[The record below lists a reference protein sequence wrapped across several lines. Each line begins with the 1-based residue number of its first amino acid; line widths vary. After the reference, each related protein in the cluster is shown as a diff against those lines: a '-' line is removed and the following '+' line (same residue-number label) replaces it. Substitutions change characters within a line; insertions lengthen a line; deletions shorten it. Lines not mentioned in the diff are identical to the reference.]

1 MYDSVTNTVTYL
13 SFMRIDLAL
22 IYSRYYTRML
32 SWVSAMIYL
41 EILLLE
47 YNTVCYRMMTVMGSV
62 DKDIGSSNPT
72 SFVIVHFF
80 LILFT
85 SFLFFILSFFLFF
98 FLCFF
103 FKSTFSL
110 F

>member
-13 SFMRIDLAL
+13 SFIRIDLAL
-22 IYSRYYTRML
+22 IDSRYYTHVL

-47 YNTVCYRMMTVMGSV
+47 YNTVCYRMMTLKASV

-72 SFVIVHFF
+72 SFDIVHFF
-80 LILFT
+80 PYSIY
-85 SFLFFILSFFLFF
+85 FIFIFHLVFFLI
-98 FLCFF
+98 FLFF